1 MNRIVYVGVERCDF
15 LYHFINILSTKGDV
29 LVADNSIYCDLFT
42 SVCKEKDENV
52 YEWRNVTY
60 VKNVDI
66 TSSNT
71 SDYDYVVIYAGMD
84 PLPEYYN
91 DPETF
96 VLVMPDYTA
105 QCLEVV
111 DGIYEDITKCR
122 SLVILRDFCTKKI
135 TDKSVATL
143 LNMNPKM
150 IEGHIT
156 LTAQDMA
163 AYVALTHNGHQN
175 IKGVSGEMLTAL
187 TFATARYFETD
198 EKKAQKIV
206 ASARKIK

>member
-1 MNRIVYVGVERCDF
+1 MSNRIVYVGAERCDF
-15 LYHFINILSTKGDV
+15 LYHFINILSTMGDV
-29 LVADNSIYCDLFT
+29 LVADNSIRCDLFT
-42 SVCKEKDENV
+42 SLCKDKNENV

-60 VKNVDI
+60 VKCLDI
-66 TSSNT
+66 TASDT
-71 SDYDYVVIYAGMD
+71 SEYDYVVIYAGMD
-84 PLPEYYN
+84 PAPEYF

-96 VLVMPDYTA
+96 VLAMPDYTA
-105 QCLEVV
+105 QSIEVV
-111 DGIYEDITKCR
+111 DNIYNELSHCR

-143 LNMNPKM
+143 LTMNPKM

-175 IKGVSGEMLTAL
+175 IKGISGEMLTAL

-206 ASARKIK
+206 AAARKIK